1 MTTWFHPL
9 YSSSSLKRMN
19 FALSR
24 IRPLEIFRPLEN
36 ASCGYCS
43 KMISLR
49 LIDLQQ
55 KSFMTLSLCYK
66 SHPTPNRHL
75 VEQQTIGLQIDFV
88 RRPHRAPAGRLAL
101 RDSGLDRQVDEVDC
115 RRTAVIKLV
124 GQHLR
129 CTPLREGTFVQ
140 QLTTKGTSVVIN
152 SNRVS
157 SEKSGRSS
165 SWFFVQ
171 MKR

>member
-1 MTTWFHPL
+1 
-9 YSSSSLKRMN
+9 MN

-55 KSFMTLSLCYK
+55 KSFMTLSLCYT
-66 SHPTPNRHL
+66 SHSVPKKHL
-75 VEQQTIGLQIDFV
+75 VEKQTIGLQIDFV
-88 RRPHRAPAGRLAL
+88 WSPHRASARRLAF
-101 RDSGLDRQVDEVDC
+101 RDSSLERQVNEVDR

-124 GQHLR
+124 GQHLPW
-129 CTPLREGTFVQ
+129 TPLRKNTFVQ
-140 QLTTKGTSVVIN
+140 QLTTKGTSVVSN
-152 SNRVS
+152 SKRVS